1 MTVPYNFLERGMPR
15 EYNQSVNRKHTIGRK
30 KMSDLNIEPI
40 EEKMEAIEIMGQGC
54 RNDCTRYYWKGDETS
69 KKKKCYK
76 KEKSRCTL
84 VY

>member
-1 MTVPYNFLERGMPR
+1 
-15 EYNQSVNRKHTIGRK
+15 
-30 KMSDLNIEPI
+30 MSDLNIEPI

-76 KEKSRCTL
+76 KKKVDAHWSINR
-84 VY
+84 